1 MSKVASSSSNTFEP
15 YERLIARVVSEKID
29 RWSELEPAFIDAT
42 SAFDTEFV
50 TGSRAKGW
58 YQSKARYFNDLIVA
72 VLSNA
77 AGKPMSTRQKKRS
90 QLFDQL
96 DIDVCYPD
104 ADPPIVGAEVK
115 MLGTPPYAGNDYKAR
130 GAKSDLHKRIREV
143 ALTSI
148 DFKVAHAK
156 PTPIGSF
163 QAWVDAAPPGY
174 FTFWGIRVS
183 DRGDFN
189 GVRTMLVNLRT
200 YCNGVGAVFY
210 EAVSSSQPTR
220 YKSIRVSELDIDRNI
235 REMAQRCA

>member
-1 MSKVASSSSNTFEP
+1 MSKSPSTKSNTFEP
-15 YERLIARVVSEKID
+15 YEVLLARVVAEKIK
-29 RWSELEPAFIDAT
+29 RWSDVEPEFIDAT
-42 SAFDTEFV
+42 SAFDSEFV
-50 TGSRAKGW
+50 SGARLKGW

-77 AGKPMSTRQKKRS
+77 ANKPMATRQKKRS
-90 QLFDQL
+90 QLFDKL

-104 ADPPIVGAEVK
+104 AAAPIVGAEVK
-115 MLGTPPYAGNDYKAR
+115 ILGTPPHPGNDNKAR

-148 DFKVAHAK
+148 DFKVAHAE

-183 DRGDFN
+183 DERDFN

-200 YCNGVGAVFY
+200 YCNGVGAVFF
-210 EAVSSSQPTR
+210 EAVSPEQPTK
-220 YKSIRVSELDIDRNI
+220 YKVRRVSELDIDRNI
-235 REMAQRCA
+235 REMAQRVA

>member
-1 MSKVASSSSNTFEP
+1 MPKGKTTHSHRFAP
-15 YERLIARVVSEKID
+15 YEALLERVVSERIP
-29 RWSELEPAFIDAT
+29 RWSLIEPEFIEAT

-50 TGSRAKGW
+50 RGGRAKGW

-77 AGKPMSTRQKKRS
+77 AGKPMATRQKKPS
-90 QLFDQL
+90 QLFDKL

-104 ADPPIVGAEVK
+104 VDSPIVGAEVK
-115 MLGTPPYAGNDYKAR
+115 ILGTPPHAGNDNKPR

-183 DRGDFN
+183 DQRDFQ

-200 YCNGVGAVFY
+200 YCNGVGAVFF
-210 EAVSSSQPTR
+210 EAISPAEPTTYR
-220 YKSIRVSELDIDRNI
+220 VIRVSELDIDRNV
-235 REMAQRCA
+235 REMAQRVA